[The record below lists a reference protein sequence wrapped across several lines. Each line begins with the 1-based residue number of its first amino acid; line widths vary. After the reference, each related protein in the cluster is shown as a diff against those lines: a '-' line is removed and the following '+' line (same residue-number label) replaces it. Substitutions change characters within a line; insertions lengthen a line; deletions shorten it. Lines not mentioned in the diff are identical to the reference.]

1 MIDELLLKATVAVF
15 KVEGEVRGD
24 LSRDLVRL
32 EVEEDTAGLRT
43 LSARFLA
50 FGPHANEPEERLLYL
65 DGDPF
70 DFGKRLEVSLGAP
83 EDERVV
89 FKGQLSAIEVDFEE
103 GAEPEVVV
111 MAEDELM
118 RLRMKRRSRT
128 WEKKSDADI
137 AQAIAGEHGLEAEV
151 EAPGP
156 TYDVVQQW
164 NLSDLA
170 FLRERARR
178 IQADVGFA
186 GGKLHFKSRDARRGP
201 EITLVRGNHLL
212 SVQLRADLAHQRGTV
227 KVSGYDAS
235 KRERIEKDAGPS
247 ALGAEAAGG
256 RSGPQIVERVMP
268 GMESY
273 RVREVPLKDDEAQDW
288 ARAEMLRRGRRFV
301 TVSGTTRGTPD
312 LVVGARLRLE
322 RVGRPFEGGPY
333 YATRVQHT
341 YDLQSG
347 HRTHFDAERAT
358 VNA

>member
-1 MIDELLLKATVAVF
+1 MTDEPLLKATVAVF
-15 KVEGEVRGD
+15 KVDGELRGD

-50 FGPHANEPEERLLYL
+50 FGPRGSEPEERLLYL

-70 DFGKRLEVSLGAP
+70 DFGKRIEVSLGSP
-83 EDERVV
+83 EEERLV
-89 FKGQLSAIEVDFEE
+89 FKGQLSAIEADFEE

-111 MAEDELM
+111 KAEDELM
-118 RLRMKRRSRT
+118 KLRMKRRSRT
-128 WEKKSDADI
+128 WEKKTDAQI
-137 AQAIAGEHGLEAEV
+137 AEAIAGEHGLAAEV
-151 EAPGP
+151 DAPGP

-178 IQADVGFA
+178 IQAELGLL
-186 GGKLHFKSRDARRGP
+186 GGKLQFKSRSARAGT

-212 SVQLRADLAHQRGTV
+212 SIQLRADLAHQRGKV

-235 KRERIEKDAGPS
+235 KRSRIEKEAGRDAL
-247 ALGAEAAGG
+247 AAEGSGG
-256 RSGPQIVERVMP
+256 RSGVQVVEDVLP
-268 GMESY
+268 GMESF

-301 TVSGTTRGTPD
+301 TISGTTRGTPD
-312 LVVGARLRLE
+312 LVVGSRLRLE

-333 YATRVQHT
+333 YVTRVQHT
-341 YDLQSG
+341 YDLRSA

-358 VNA
+358 VNS